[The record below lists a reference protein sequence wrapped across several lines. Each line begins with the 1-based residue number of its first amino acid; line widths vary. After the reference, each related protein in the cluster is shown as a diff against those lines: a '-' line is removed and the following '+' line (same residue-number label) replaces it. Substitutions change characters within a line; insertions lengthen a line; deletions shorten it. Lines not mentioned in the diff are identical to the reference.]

1 MAYHRTSEPI
11 ERDDSTRP
19 SFFCRKGPRSI
30 AEDVALAELLY
41 LRGYVDRADT
51 LAKIQFESP
60 SLAAAHRGRLLSVVA
75 AIQSDRGDLEAAVAT
90 GRKALEMADES
101 NDSSLSTVVSAQLL
115 ERSCDRT
122 GFDVSLP
129 LASQVRKRA
138 VRCTDVQTRATVH
151 LTFGR
156 LEGRVGHLRTALR
169 HFAVGRQLVAMEPND
184 LITASIDLDESSV
197 LFLLGDVPAA
207 LEMAQK
213 AERSADQSGWAKG
226 KTVAILNVGS
236 ISSLWAGSLM
246 QMRRSDTQRSNYFG
260 MSLMR
265 SA

>member
-1 MAYHRTSEPI
+1 M
-11 ERDDSTRP
+11 
-19 SFFCRKGPRSI
+19 C
-30 AEDVALAELLY
+30 
-41 LRGYVDRADT
+41 
-51 LAKIQFESP
+51 
-60 SLAAAHRGRLLSVVA
+60 
-75 AIQSDRGDLEAAVAT
+75 
-90 GRKALEMADES
+90 KA
-101 NDSSLSTVVSAQLL
+101 
-115 ERSCDRT
+115 
-122 GFDVSLP
+122 
-129 LASQVRKRA
+129 
-138 VRCTDVQTRATVH
+138 RATVH

-226 KTVAILNVGS
+226 KTVAILNVGQYLLLS
-236 ISSLWAGSLM
+236 AGSLM
-246 QMRRSDTQRSNYFG
+246 QMRRSDTQRINYFG